1 MAAWA
6 PVRAELELV
15 SGLAAFVEGK
25 SPDNALQMR
34 LSAYVLAYRLSQV
47 VDAAN
52 ARLATMSDQRY
63 SLEHTGRGARA
74 NAGAA

>member
-1 MAAWA
+1 M
-6 PVRAELELV
+6 RAELDLV

-34 LSAYVLAYRLSQV
+34 LSAYVLGYRLSQV

-63 SLEHTGRGARA
+63 SLEHTGR
-74 NAGAA
+74 AAPGSAAVA